1 MHPSALLPTTSPWL
15 SDAVDENENSFFFFL
30 IFIGVELINN
40 VVLVSGEQQSESVI
54 HIHIS
59 TLF

>member
-1 MHPSALLPTTSPWL
+1 MIIFATAIIGKFLPLFYTFL
-15 SDAVDENENSFFFFL
+15 HILNFFK
-30 IFIGVELINN
+30 IFIGVELIYN
-40 VVLVSGEQQSESVI
+40 VVLVSGVQQSESVI